1 MWATVAC
8 GYECVLLLF
17 SARDLRFYGQRELH
31 FNAYLHVSLYIKY
44 CKMFLN
50 IPKR

>member
-17 SARDLRFYGQRELH
+17 SARGLRFYDQWELR
-31 FNAYLHVSLYIKY
+31 FKAYLSLYIEN
-44 CKMFLN
+44 CKMLLN
-50 IPKR
+50 IPKQ